1 MLNTRESRN
10 ACKDKESRQKLIK
23 LFKIM
28 ETKDELKKA
37 EVNLSEEELNELE
50 STEVSGGKQQPSDS
64 DSESG
69 IGCAQLGYCK

>member
-10 ACKDKESRQKLIK
+10 ACKDKESRRKLIK

-37 EVNLSEEELNELE
+37 EELLDLKELE
-50 STEVSGGKQQPSDS
+50 NVEGGTCSLAC
-64 DSESG
+64 ESG
-69 IGCAQLGYCK
+69 CLWSGKSNVVENEK